1 MVKRWIAS
9 DVKSAMAARR
19 GVFLTGARQS
29 GKTTLASML
38 KFANAKRLTLDNAGV
53 RVAAQT
59 DPITFV
65 ERKVDQT
72 MVIDEVQKAPGLLD
86 AIKIRLDEDQARPF
100 CNSVQKV
107 RC

>member
-1 MVKRWIAS
+1 MVKRRIEN

-59 DPITFV
+59 D
-65 ERKVDQT
+65 
-72 MVIDEVQKAPGLLD
+72 G
-86 AIKIRLDEDQARPF
+86 QARCHTTCACRRLP
-100 CNSVQKV
+100 
-107 RC
+107 

>member
-1 MVKRWIAS
+1 MVKRWMED
-9 DVKSAMAARR
+9 DVKLAMAARR
-19 GVFLTGARQS
+19 GVLLTGARQS

-72 MVIDEVQKAPGLLD
+72 LVIDEVQRCAGFGAPRVCYYIVGAPGQWLL
-86 AIKIRLDEDQARPF
+86 R
-100 CNSVQKV
+100 V
-107 RC
+107 